1 MSKRTVYTSI
11 TPLPKGITRDS
22 VLATLYDH
30 LEMIDLQPNVEER
43 HPIKSPSSA
52 TAEEYHCQWYSLTDK
67 VQYLP
72 GGLYTG
78 KVSYNV
84 CFHNLPSGMQAHV
97 YAPLGLDIRNKWT
110 LGGSLPGEPRE
121 PVEIGLG
128 MPKDGLWLREDV
140 DMRCNI
146 LLTAF
151 VKKNLK
157 KAHNT
162 LVARLVEKAHL
173 ITAEEHNNNLL
184 ANSDTASMSSY
195 GPTSPGFPPPL
206 FSTAHSS
213 LTAGSVNSMNYV
225 HGSNRNSYQF
235 PPERQ
240 SMQQM
245 QNYEPMLSPGPPP
258 RYSQQSAMQ
267 PPLQRER
274 SDSPYSPQ
282 NVRVSHHYYNT
293 EQLGPV
299 SPPVGYMDPAYA
311 QANPYIDHGYEEK
324 PRPWS
329 GPKLQSSAAVE
340 LPGHGQKEAAEME

>member
-1 MSKRTVYTSI
+1 MPKRTVYTSI
-11 TPLPKGITRDS
+11 TPLPRGITRES

-110 LGGSLPGEPRE
+110 LGGSLPGEPKE
-121 PVEIGLG
+121 PVELGLG
-128 MPKDGLWLREDV
+128 MPRDGLWLREDV

-146 LLTAF
+146 LLTSF
-151 VKKNLK
+151 VRKNLK
-157 KAHNT
+157 KAHET

-173 ITAEEHNNNLL
+173 IATEEHNNNLV
-184 ANSDTASMSSY
+184 AYSDTASMSSY
-195 GPTSPGFPPPL
+195 GPSSPGFPPPL
-206 FSTAHSS
+206 FSTPQSS
-213 LTAGSVNSMNYV
+213 LAAGSMSSANYALS
-225 HGSNRNSYQF
+225 SNRNSYQF

-240 SMQQM
+240 SMQQV
-245 QNYEPMLSPGPPP
+245 QNNESMFSPGPPP
-258 RYSQQSAMQ
+258 RYSQPGAMAQ
-267 PPLQRER
+267 PFHSDRSER
-274 SDSPYSPQ
+274 PYSPQ
-282 NVRVSHHYYNT
+282 SARLSDQYYNH
-293 EQLGPV
+293 EQTGFV
-299 SPPVGYMDPAYA
+299 SPQAGYMDPAYA
-311 QANPYIDHGYEEK
+311 LANPYAGHGSEEK
-324 PRPWS
+324 ARPWS
-329 GPKLQSSAAVE
+329 GQNKQSSEAAE
-340 LPGHGQKEAAEME
+340 LPGHIQKEAVEME

>member
-1 MSKRTVYTSI
+1 MPKRTVYTSI
-11 TPLPKGITRDS
+11 TPLPKGITRES

-84 CFHNLPSGMQAHV
+84 CFHNLPLGMQAHV

-110 LGGSLPGEPRE
+110 LGGSLPGEPKE

-146 LLTAF
+146 LLTSF
-151 VKKNLK
+151 VRKNLK
-157 KAHNT
+157 RAHET

-173 ITAEEHNNNLL
+173 ITAEEHNNILL
-184 ANSDTASMSSY
+184 ANSDTASISSY

-206 FSTAHSS
+206 FSTTHSS
-213 LTAGSVNSMNYV
+213 LAAGSMTGVNYTHS
-225 HGSNRNSYQF
+225 SNRNSYQF
-235 PPERQ
+235 PPERH
-240 SMQQM
+240 SMQQV
-245 QNYEPMLSPGPPP
+245 QNNEPMLSPGPPP
-258 RYSQQSAMQ
+258 RYSPQGAMA
-267 PPLQRER
+267 PLLHSER
-274 SDSPYSPQ
+274 SESPYSPQ
-282 NVRVSHHYYNT
+282 SARVSHHYYNH
-293 EQLGPV
+293 EQMGPV
-299 SPPVGYMDPAYA
+299 SPPAGYIDPAYA
-311 QANPYIDHGYEEK
+311 LANPYANHGYEEK
-324 PRPWS
+324 AGPWS
-329 GPKLQSSAAVE
+329 VQSKQSSEAVE